1 MSELCTRV
9 STVYAYRRLQMARGL
24 ESDVCTWT
32 HAALDLL
39 TAVHPLCHRIEKMKQ
54 DAILINCSRGGLV
67 DTAALVDALES
78 GKISGAAMVDC
89 QYLGMLHEA

>member
-1 MSELCTRV
+1 M
-9 STVYAYRRLQMARGL
+9 
-24 ESDVCTWT
+24 

-39 TAVHPLCHRIEKMKQ
+39 TAAERPFRHRIEKMKQ

-78 GKISGAAMVDC
+78 GKISGAAMVGW
-89 QYLGMLHEA
+89 QYVGSAA